1 MMAQVVRDIMTK
13 EIVTIDEGETAL
25 EAARIM
31 SDRGISSLI
40 VVKDGVPMGIITE
53 RDFVKKVCAKQLEAS
68 VIKVGTLMSKIRTV
82 ADPDTPIQ
90 VAVQRMANKGIR
102 RLPIIQ
108 EGKVVGII
116 TVTDLARYLRTIML
130 LEGALSPNKTRGFWS
145 TNSNVD
151 DHREED
157 HDENNGKE
165 DDNDDDNR
173 GRSSNGNSETASSS
187 TTSTTTAAIATAA
200 RALNTRVPA
209 NSIF

>member
-31 SDRGISSLI
+31 AERGISSLI
-40 VVKDGVPMGIITE
+40 VVKDGLPMGIITE
-53 RDFVKKVCAKQLEAS
+53 RDFVKKVCAKQLEPS
-68 VIKVGTLMSKIRTV
+68 VIKVGTLMSRIRTI

-145 TNSNVD
+145 ASSNVD
-151 DHREED
+151 DHPEDD

-165 DDNDDDNR
+165 GNNDDDDDENDENASR
-173 GRSSNGNSETASSS
+173 RFNDNSDTA
-187 TTSTTTAAIATAA
+187 TTTTAT
-200 RALNTRVPA
+200 RASDTRVPA

>member
-1 MMAQVVRDIMTK
+1 MTK

-31 SDRGISSLI
+31 AERGISSLI
-40 VVKDGVPMGIITE
+40 VVKDGLPMGIITE
-53 RDFVKKVCAKQLEAS
+53 RDFVKKVCAKQLEPS
-68 VIKVGTLMSKIRTV
+68 VIKVGTLMSRIRTI

-145 TNSNVD
+145 ASSNVD
-151 DHREED
+151 DHPEDD

-165 DDNDDDNR
+165 GNNDDCDYDENASRRFNDN
-173 GRSSNGNSETASSS
+173 SDAA
-187 TTSTTTAAIATAA
+187 TTTAT
-200 RALNTRVPA
+200 RASDTRVPA

>member
-25 EAARIM
+25 EAAKIM
-31 SDRGISSLI
+31 SERRISSLI

-53 RDFVKKVCAKQLEAS
+53 RDFVKKVCAKQLEPS
-68 VIKVGTLMSKIRTV
+68 VIKVGNLMSKIRTI

-102 RLPIIQ
+102 RLPIVY

-116 TVTDLARYLRTIML
+116 TVTDLARYLRRIML

-145 TNSNVD
+145 AKSNVD
-151 DHREED
+151 DHPEED

-165 DDNDDDNR
+165 VDNDDDDNE
-173 GRSSNGNSETASSS
+173 NGTPTFNDNSDTTTA
-187 TTSTTTAAIATAA
+187 TAAIATAA
-200 RALNTRVPA
+200 RASNTCTPA
-209 NSIF
+209 NSVF